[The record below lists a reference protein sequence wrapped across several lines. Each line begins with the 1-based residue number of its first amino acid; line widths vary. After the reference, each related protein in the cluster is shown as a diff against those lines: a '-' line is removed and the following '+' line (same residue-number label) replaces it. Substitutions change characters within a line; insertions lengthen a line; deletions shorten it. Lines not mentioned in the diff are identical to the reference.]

1 MNMYNVLTENKRLLF
16 FFTACTWLFSRNLQ
30 QFLSKDFPFAASFRI
45 KALNIFQL
53 SNSIIINAP
62 GSPRL
67 VFLLLLTRSSS
78 WEVWTWEKWWLYGN
92 MFHPSSSWHKG
103 TCLFPTLLSLLPH
116 DLTPLKKHWFC
127 VQPGSRADQ
136 HRHHLF
142 NLNMKIV
149 LWNIYISK
157 GQ

>member
-1 MNMYNVLTENKRLLF
+1 MNMYIMPVLTENKRLLF
-16 FFTACTWLFSRNLQ
+16 FFTACTWLFSGNLQ

-78 WEVWTWEKWWLYGN
+78 WEVWTWEKGRLYGN
-92 MFHPSSSWHKG
+92 MFHLSSSSS
-103 TCLFPTLLSLLPH
+103 SLP
-116 DLTPLKKHWFC
+116 PSAW
-127 VQPGSRADQ
+127 PGPAEETQILCPDEFSCRPAQ
-136 HRHHLF
+136 APSLQSEYENICF
-142 NLNMKIV
+142 NV
-149 LWNIYISK
+149 TATYRRGNI
-157 GQ
+157 

>member
-16 FFTACTWLFSRNLQ
+16 FFTACTWLFSGNLQ

-78 WEVWTWEKWWLYGN
+78 WEVWTWEKGWLYGN
-92 MFHPSSSWHKG
+92 IF
-103 TCLFPTLLSLLPH
+103 TCLLPPLLSLLSH
-116 DLTPLKKHWFC
+116 DLAPLKKHWFC
-127 VQPGSRADQ
+127 VQTSSCADQ

-142 NLNMKIV
+142 NLSICFNV
-149 LWNIYISK
+149 TVTYQRGNS
-157 GQ
+157 